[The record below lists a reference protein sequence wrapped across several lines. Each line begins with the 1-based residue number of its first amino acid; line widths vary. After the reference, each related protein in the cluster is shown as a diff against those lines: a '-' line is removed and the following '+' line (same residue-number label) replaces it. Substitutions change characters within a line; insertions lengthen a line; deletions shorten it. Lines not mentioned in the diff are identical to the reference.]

1 MAKSPKERQREVT
14 LRRKESGLE
23 QKKCYFTEF
32 TKDGLEQISQIL
44 GYNEKDLNRDENTSF
59 ILDYCVSVTLNFLEG
74 YDSSVLPKT
83 KEAQYLFKMK
93 QIAIFRQDQGDSTQD
108 VLGHLIRWK
117 YKTPTIMR
125 KRKDGSYVPRQRTN
139 WSIESVELL
148 LNDKKY
154 TRQLQL
160 LNLHFHVE

>member
-1 MAKSPKERQREVT
+1 MAKSPKERQREVA

-32 TKDGLEQISQIL
+32 TKDGLEQASQML
-44 GYNEKDLNRDENTSF
+44 GYNEKDLNRNENISF

-74 YDSSVLPKT
+74 CDSSALPKT

-93 QIAIFRQDQGDSTQD
+93 QIAFFRQDQGDSAQD
-108 VLGHLIRWK
+108 ILERLIGWK
-117 YKTPTIMR
+117 YKTPTIMK

-139 WSIESVELL
+139 WSIEGVELL
-148 LNDKKY
+148 LNNKRY
-154 TRQLQL
+154 TQQVQL
-160 LNLHFHVE
+160 LNQHFHVE